1 MYVAL
6 NVITDEMITVKQ
18 VEILRVG
25 DDRSDN
31 RRVTVMDALRH
42 ESEVLKVLDHP
53 NVVQY
58 LGFEETP
65 RHLNML
71 VLVSDHHWHTADRGF
86 LASLNTFR
94 AVRSTV
100 Y

>member
-1 MYVAL
+1 L
-6 NVITDEMITVKQ
+6 NATTGEMITVKQ

-25 DDRSDN
+25 DGRSDN
-31 RRVTVMDALRH
+31 RRVTVMEALRH
-42 ESEVLKVLDHP
+42 ESEVLKELNHP

-71 VLVSDHHWHTADRGF
+71 VLVSDYHCHTADKGF
-86 LASLNTFR
+86 LASLNMSR
-94 AVRSTV
+94 AVRFTV
-100 Y
+100 S